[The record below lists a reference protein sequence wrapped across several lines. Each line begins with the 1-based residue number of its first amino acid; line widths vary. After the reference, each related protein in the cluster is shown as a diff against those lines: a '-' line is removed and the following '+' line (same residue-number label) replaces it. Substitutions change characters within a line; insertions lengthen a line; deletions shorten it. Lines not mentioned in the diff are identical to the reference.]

1 MRFAGQMSVSGHS
14 KLPLYGGLL
23 VALLSALFVRLGVW
37 QLDRARQKHEAY
49 AQYTANA
56 AAAVVD
62 LADLLNEPAEG
73 LLWRKVRVTG
83 SYVAGADVLLDN
95 QSHAGQ
101 PGYLVYTPMRLRA
114 PSRIA
119 VLVNRGWIPLGGKR
133 EAVEVPAVDSSQRTI
148 LAQVG
153 KPPPPGL
160 RLSGDDTV
168 EVLPGGIRR
177 VQRLDYTVLG
187 AALGVS
193 LQPYVLLLDAGAED
207 GFTRAWQP
215 PGSDEDRHRSY
226 AVQWFA
232 MAAALVAIYLILLLQ
247 VRR

>member
-1 MRFAGQMSVSGHS
+1 MSVGGRS

-23 VALLSALFVRLGVW
+23 VALLGALFVRLGIW

-49 AQYTANA
+49 AHYTANA
-56 AAAVVD
+56 ARAVVD
-62 LADLLNEPAEG
+62 LTDILNEPPED
-73 LLWRKVRVTG
+73 LLWREVRVSG

-114 PSRIA
+114 PSRVV
-119 VLVNRGWIPLGGKR
+119 VLINRGWIPLGGKR
-133 EAVEVPAVDSSQRTI
+133 EAVEVPSVDTSERSI

-160 RLSGDDTV
+160 RLSGDDAI

-177 VQRLDYTVLG
+177 VQRLDY
-187 AALGVS
+187 AALAAALDVS
-193 LQPYVLLLDAGAED
+193 LQPYVLLLDPGAED

-232 MAAALVAIYLILLLQ
+232 MASALVTIYLILLLKA
-247 VRR
+247 RR